1 MASLRSLVV
10 LFPRGRRLHAVIDA
24 YATLVPADAWAFSY
38 QRERHAADEFVS
50 GDPRVVP
57 ERIGMVRAEVCARGD
72 APASVAAPATRTT
85 PYSHGLAVHLD
96 DERGGR
102 GALLLLRE
110 ATSGEFVLDDR
121 AVLAE
126 ARGEVVRALEIH
138 ANFEGE
144 LTDLERARTRTAPGI
159 VLLDESL
166 AVEYVSKP
174 QRLRKVDQWN
184 LSGGR
189 LPIPVERSV
198 REITAAWSDPAQ
210 RVEGAFMPS
219 PDMVVRVVP
228 VERTRRYGVALLLEP
243 YESRAPLSDSIRRF
257 RLTNRELE
265 VIALL
270 FSGLGTPAIAAR
282 LSISD
287 ATVNDHVRRLLG
299 KTGSANRTEMAAKL
313 LGWRGDHRIDVAN
326 TGLGRS
332 V

>member
-1 MASLRSLVV
+1 MQT
-10 LFPRGRRLHAVIDA
+10 VIDA
-24 YATLVPADAWAFSY
+24 YATLVPVDAWAFSY
-38 QRERHAADEFVS
+38 QREKRVVDEFLS
-50 GDPRVVP
+50 GDPRIVP
-57 ERIGMVRAEVCARGD
+57 ERLSMVRAEVGAHGTQ
-72 APASVAAPATRTT
+72 AASVVTEPATRTT
-85 PYSHGLAVHLD
+85 PYRHSLAVHLD

-126 ARGEVVRALEIH
+126 ARGEVLRALSTH
-138 ANFEGE
+138 ANMEGE

-159 VLLDESL
+159 VLLDERL

-174 QRLRKVDQWN
+174 RRLRRINRWS

-189 LPIPVERSV
+189 LPAPVERCV
-198 REITAAWSDPAQ
+198 REITASWSDPAQ
-210 RVEGAFMPS
+210 RVEEAFMPF

-228 VERTRRYGVALLLEP
+228 VERARHYAIALLLEP
-243 YESRAPLSDSIRRF
+243 YESRAPLSDAIRRF

-270 FSGLGTPAIAAR
+270 FSGLGTAAISAR

-313 LGWRGDHRIDVAN
+313 LGWRGDHRID
-326 TGLGRS
+326 
-332 V
+332 